1 MHSIMVS
8 RHTCL
13 LCSFVSIPDSDLLGQ
28 RYGKIWRKVDKIGIK
43 FVYLW
48 REGGE
53 TAGNILKE
61 FGSDIIVI

>member
-13 LCSFVSIPDSDLLGQ
+13 LCSFVSITDSDLLGQ
-28 RYGKIWRKVDKIGIK
+28 RYGKFWRKVDKIGIK

-48 REGGE
+48 REGGDDCAAE
-53 TAGNILKE
+53 GIRKQ
-61 FGSDIIVI
+61 